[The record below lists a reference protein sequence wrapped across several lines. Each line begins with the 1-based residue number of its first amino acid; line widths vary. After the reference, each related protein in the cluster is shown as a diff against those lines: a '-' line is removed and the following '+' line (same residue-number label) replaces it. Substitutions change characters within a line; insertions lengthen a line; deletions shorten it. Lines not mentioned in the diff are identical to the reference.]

1 MNDERRKYRRTKK
14 QIRIEFHKT
23 RLLFLEGPGD
33 TADAVD
39 VSSTGARINTRM
51 ELHTGEHIRLLIKR
65 TETEPELGFNGKV
78 VWVKP
83 LEEKGV
89 AYTQAGIEFTRLGLS
104 QRVLLVRL
112 TTGI

>member
-23 RLLFLEGPGD
+23 KLLFLSGPGD
-33 TADAVD
+33 SADAVD
-39 VSSTGARINTRM
+39 ISSTGARINTRM
-51 ELHTGEHIRLLIKR
+51 DLQSGEHVKLLIR
-65 TETEPELGFNGKV
+65 RAESEPELGFSGKV

-83 LEEKGV
+83 TEEQGV
-89 AYTQAGIEFTRLGLS
+89 AFTQAGIEFTNLGLQ
-104 QRVLLVRL
+104 QRVMLVRL

>member
-1 MNDERRKYRRTKK
+1 MNDERRRYRRTKK

-23 RLLFLEGPGD
+23 KLLFLDGPGD

-39 VSSTGARINTRM
+39 ISSTGARIDTRM
-51 ELHTGEHIRLLIKR
+51 ELHTGEHVKVLMRR
-65 TETEPELGFNGKV
+65 AADEPELGFNGKV
-78 VWVKP
+78 VWVKS

-89 AYTQAGIEFTRLGLS
+89 AYTQAGIEFTRLGLK